1 MRRLAQHH
9 DKVPAAPVF
18 DLVNGNM
25 HLAYASNI
33 KTVGA
38 SVTSSVGQLNWG
50 AGGLGAVERA
60 ASQRLGPG
68 PVLSCDPPAMNLA
81 MPSAAPGTRRPWDA
95 LREKTGEQPL
105 LHP

>member
-1 MRRLAQHH
+1 MPVLVAIHLKRGGRPVRVFANAFAAASPRQMRRLAQHH

-38 SVTSSVGQLNWG
+38 VSPCPWGSSTGALEGSARWNAPLPSVS
-50 AGGLGAVERA
+50 
-60 ASQRLGPG
+60 
-68 PVLSCDPPAMNLA
+68 
-81 MPSAAPGTRRPWDA
+81 APGRCSAVILQR
-95 LREKTGEQPL
+95 
-105 LHP
+105 

>member
-1 MRRLAQHH
+1 MPVLVAVPLKRGGRPVRVFANAFAAASPRQMRRLAQHH

-38 SVTSSVGQLNWG
+38 SVTLSVGQLNWG
-50 AGGLGAVERA
+50 AGGLGVLERRFP
-60 ASQRLGPG
+60 AS
-68 PVLSCDPPAMNLA
+68 
-81 MPSAAPGTRRPWDA
+81 RPRA
-95 LREKTGEQPL
+95 GAQL
-105 LHP
+105 